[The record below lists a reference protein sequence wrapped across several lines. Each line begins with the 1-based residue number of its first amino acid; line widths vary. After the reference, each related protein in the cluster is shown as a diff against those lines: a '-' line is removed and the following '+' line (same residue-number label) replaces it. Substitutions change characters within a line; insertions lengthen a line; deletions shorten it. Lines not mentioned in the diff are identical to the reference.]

1 VSGGDDYWYT
11 GPRLEIS
18 LGLERDRLRRLES
31 EADAQRARIEWIEGG
46 RVGVHEIHDLGVGVR
61 ISSALRRHGVFN
73 VPQLVRFTRAE
84 LDTIKGI
91 GARALDTIE
100 FALLVHGY
108 VLQCEPEEES

>member
-1 VSGGDDYWYT
+1 MSAGDDYWYT

-18 LGLERDRLRRLES
+18 LAIERDRLHRLEA
-31 EADAQRARIEWIEGG
+31 EADAQRARIEWIEDG

-61 ISSALRRHGVFN
+61 ISTALSQGGVFH
-73 VPQLVRFTRAE
+73 VSQLARFTRAE

-91 GARALDTIE
+91 GAKALDTIE

-108 VLQCEPEEES
+108 VLECEPADES